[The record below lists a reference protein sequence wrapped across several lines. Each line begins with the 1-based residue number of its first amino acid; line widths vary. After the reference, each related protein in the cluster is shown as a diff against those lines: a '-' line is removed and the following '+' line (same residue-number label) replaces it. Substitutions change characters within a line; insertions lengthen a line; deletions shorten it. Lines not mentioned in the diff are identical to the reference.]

1 MIRRTLSEQVRDV
14 LLIGCGYGSW
24 ISDLLAMSLRVRAID
39 ISPSI
44 ISKAAVRHQASG
56 GSVMCADA
64 HELPFSESA
73 FDAVISISTLHH
85 LVPTIAVPE
94 LRRVLRS
101 PGILLGSEPNF
112 LNPQVRWMLS
122 SSARRQRGGLTP
134 DETAFRKA
142 ELASELRRS
151 FEEVSVTPFDFWH
164 PRLGYRREGHPLIT
178 LVRTLEFVPVFRE
191 YAGSLWFTA
200 RRVT

>member
-1 MIRRTLSEQVRDV
+1 
-14 LLIGCGYGSW
+14 
-24 ISDLLAMSLRVRAID
+24 

-44 ISKAAVRHQASG
+44 ISRAAVRHG
-56 GSVMCADA
+56 GGVVMCADA
-64 HELPFSESA
+64 HELPFSEST

-85 LVPTIAVPE
+85 LVLASAVPE
-94 LRRVLRS
+94 LRRVLRPS
-101 PGILLGSEPNF
+101 GILLGSEPNL

-134 DETAFRKA
+134 DETAFRRV
-142 ELASELRRS
+142 ELSRELRRS
-151 FEEVSVTPFDFWH
+151 FEEVCVTPFDFWH
-164 PRLGYRREGHPLIT
+164 PRLGYRREGHPLIK
-178 LVRTLEFVPVFRE
+178 LVRTLELVPVVRE